1 MVYKFFGRK
10 TEGGAV
16 KNETMQNKVLA
27 EELRKPIIRKTEKE
41 TKSILIF
48 YR

>member
-1 MVYKFFGRK
+1 MVYKFFGKK

-27 EELRKPIIRKTEKE
+27 EELRKPIIRKPEKNKKH
-41 TKSILIF
+41 THLL
-48 YR
+48 